1 MNKSAIILGAT
12 GLTGNFVLEEL
23 LKNEE
28 YSKLL
33 VFSRIE
39 LGIKHDKLEVIICD
53 LLKIEEQQEKFQAN
67 EVYVCIGS
75 TTNKTPNKKLY
86 RDIDFG
92 IPVAAAKLCKA
103 NKIKCISIIS
113 SLGANAR
120 STVFYPKT
128 KGEMENEV
136 MAFGIEKT
144 YLLRPSMILGARQ
157 ENRLGESLGK
167 ILLSIISPFMLGKL
181 TRYKGIEAKTIAN
194 AMIWLSNNDH
204 SNGTI
209 ESEIIRKLV

>member
-103 NKIKCISIIS
+103 NNIKCISIIS

>member
-1 MNKSAIILGAT
+1 MSKSAIILGAT
-12 GLTGNFVLEEL
+12 GLTGNFVLKEL
-23 LKNEE
+23 LNNKD

-39 LGIKHDKLEVIICD
+39 LEIKHDKLEVIICD
-53 LLKIEEQQEKFQAN
+53 LLKLEEQQEKFQAD

-92 IPVAAAKLCKA
+92 IPVAAAQLCKS
-103 NKIKCISIIS
+103 NNIKCISIIS

-136 MAFGIEKT
+136 MALGIEKA

-167 ILLSIISPFMLGKL
+167 ILLAIISPFMVGKL
-181 TRYKGIEAKTIAN
+181 TRYKGIQSKTIAN
-194 AMIWLSNNDH
+194 AMIWLSNNDY

-209 ESEIIRKLV
+209 ESEKIRKLV

>member
-103 NKIKCISIIS
+103 NNIKCISIIS

-209 ESEIIRKLV
+209 ESEIIEKLV

>member
-103 NKIKCISIIS
+103 NNIKCISIIS

-144 YLLRPSMILGARQ
+144 YLLRPSMIIGARQ

>member
-103 NKIKCISIIS
+103 NNIKCISIIS

-128 KGEMENEV
+128 KGEMENKV

-181 TRYKGIEAKTIAN
+181 TRYKGIEAKRIAN

>member
-12 GLTGNFVLEEL
+12 GLTGNLVLEEL

-103 NKIKCISIIS
+103 NNIKCISIIS

-157 ENRLGESLGK
+157 KNRLGESLGK

>member
-12 GLTGNFVLEEL
+12 GLTGNLVLEEL

-103 NKIKCISIIS
+103 NNIKCISIIS

>member
-53 LLKIEEQQEKFQAN
+53 LLKIEEQQQKFQAN

-92 IPVAAAKLCKA
+92 IPVTAAKLCKA
-103 NKIKCISIIS
+103 NNIKCISIIS